1 MDNTQAG
8 PAGSADLLA
17 DVVSR
22 VTYKPG
28 WSIRLAEIARERE
41 HLAGGAGLTLIVNFA
56 AQSSTRPDQVAGL
69 EHFFA
74 VPPAEYDRQT
84 WERWVL
90 DCLLAMEQHE
100 ACEFFKVDGW
110 APYFPPHGDRCG
122 KSPYTIERRA
132 R

>member
-1 MDNTQAG
+1 MRNTQRG
-8 PAGSADLLA
+8 PDADLLA
-17 DVVSR
+17 DVVAR

-28 WSIRLAEIARERE
+28 WTIRLQDIERDRE
-41 HLAGGAGLTLIVNFA
+41 HLAGGAGLTLIVDLA
-56 AQSSTRPDQVAGL
+56 KQDSTDPANTVGL
-69 EHFFA
+69 THFFA
-74 VPPAEYDRQT
+74 VPPAEYDRET

-90 DCLLAMEQHE
+90 DCLLLMEQHE

-122 KSPYTIERRA
+122 RSPYTIERRA